1 MSRHPRWAKRID
13 GVQQRKGNGNTN
25 FRKTLAWLRGIGG
38 AETNALQTNIVDV
51 IMRHGGGEKVNTNT
65 FRNTLL
71 YHKTIYQIYV
81 PRVWDIRINIGSI
94 T

>member
-1 MSRHPRWAKRID
+1 MSRHPHWDNAID
-13 GVQQRKGNGNTN
+13 GVKQRKDCGNAN
-25 FRKTLAWLRGIGG
+25 FRKTLDWLRGIGG

-81 PRVWDIRINIGSI
+81 PRVWDIRINIGSK